1 MGRKKRRAE
10 APPSDAAVAPPPAWE
25 GWALTA
31 LWAAGF
37 LALAIV
43 ADQKILRYKLL
54 AVEATAAAG
63 LAAAFLAWA
72 ARAPA
77 VWRTTPLDLPVAL
90 YALGGLAFY
99 ALSPEHG
106 AAHGELNR
114 VLLSAVAFYAA
125 SQSAARLPR
134 PELVVGT
141 WALAGAGL
149 GVYAL
154 LQTQGGIG
162 RLMVPQLERPIA
174 TFGNPI
180 FLAAFLISS
189 ACAAAGLAAEDTR
202 RRGLWA
208 VVALLALAGA
218 WTTQTR
224 AAFAALAAVLGLLA
238 LATLEGRRRWAVL
251 GGLALAGLAAAWAF
265 RGRQWTHG
273 LIWRDTLSLW
283 MAHPFLGCGLGRFHI
298 EFPAFASPDLRAM
311 WPESKVIINF
321 AHNEYLQ
328 VLAETGVVGLALLAG
343 VVGGWFGMAREW
355 AAEPRLPRRALLGGV
370 LAAAGALFIQ
380 NLASPDIRFGVSSF
394 VVFWSL
400 GFTAGLGWGEDAP
413 VFPFPGRFAL
423 AGAGL
428 VSLSLWGRS
437 AIDPLLAQRRLAAQ
451 PAFHVE
457 GGNDFDRAVAELE
470 GRLKEKPG
478 DADISENL
486 AFLYAKASRWAE
498 ATRYF
503 ELTASLDPRRPGP
516 LNNLGNIAYST
527 GDRAKAIEWWQRS
540 LKVGPDQLDARV
552 NLGKTLY
559 EMGRLKESAKNLE
572 EVLKRDPQ
580 NEKAQVILKKMV
592 E

>member
-1 MGRKKRRAE
+1 MGKRKRAGNASPAAE
-10 APPSDAAVAPPPAWE
+10 AVAPAPAWE

-31 LWAAGF
+31 LWAAAF
-37 LALAIV
+37 IALAVV
-43 ADQKILRYKLL
+43 ADQKVLRYKLL
-54 AVEATAAAG
+54 AVEAAAAAG
-63 LAAAFLAWA
+63 LATIFLIWA
-72 ARAPA
+72 ARAPGL
-77 VWRTTPLDLPVAL
+77 WRKTPLDLPVAL

-114 VLLSAVAFYAA
+114 VLFSAVAFFAA

-134 PELVVGT
+134 PEIVVGT

-154 LQTQGGIG
+154 LQTQGGVG
-162 RLMVPQLERPIA
+162 VLMVPQLERPIA

-180 FLAAFLISS
+180 FLAAFLVSS
-189 ACAAAGLAAEDTR
+189 ACAAAGLAVEDVR

-224 AAFAALAAVLGLLA
+224 AAFAALAVVLTLWA

-251 GGLALAGLAAAWAF
+251 GGLGLAALGAVWFF
-265 RGRQWTHG
+265 RTRQFTHG

-298 EFPAFASPDLRAM
+298 EFPAFASPALRAM

-328 VLAETGVVGLALLAG
+328 VLAETGVVGLALFAG

-355 AAEPRLPRRALLGGV
+355 AEEVELPCRALLGGV
-370 LAAAGALFIQ
+370 LAAAGVLFAQ

-394 VVFWSL
+394 IVFWSL
-400 GFTAGLGWGEDAP
+400 GFAAGLGWGEDAP

-428 VSLSLWGRS
+428 VSLSFWGRS
-437 AIDPLLAQRRLAAQ
+437 AVDPLLAQRRLSAQ

-457 GGNDFDRAVAELE
+457 GGSDFDRAVAELE
-470 GRLKEKPG
+470 GRLKETPG
-478 DADISENL
+478 DADVAENL
-486 AFLYAKASRWAE
+486 AFLYAKASRWPE

-527 GDRAKAIEWWQRS
+527 GDRPRAIEWWKRS
-540 LKVGPDQLDARV
+540 LEVGPDQLDARV